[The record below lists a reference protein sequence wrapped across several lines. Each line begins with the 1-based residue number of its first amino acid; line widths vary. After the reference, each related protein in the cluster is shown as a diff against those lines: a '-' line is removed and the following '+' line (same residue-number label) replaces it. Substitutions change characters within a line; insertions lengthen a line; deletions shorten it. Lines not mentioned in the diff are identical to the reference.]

1 MWGSRSSAMSTTAAP
16 MTDHFGGT
24 LVGHPMTL
32 GRRPADSAQQTQ
44 APSTPEAEALVISL
58 LGGFQARVGA
68 SSIHLPTRKT
78 QALVAYLAL
87 HPGQPHDREKIQGLL
102 WPDAPPRQAQASLRQ
117 TLFTLRKTLPG
128 TSAAALLTTATTIAL
143 DASHLWVD
151 VAILERHVGGVTR
164 EALEEVASLYAGHL
178 LEAFVIDEAPFDQWI
193 ENERSRLREAA
204 LGTLDRLLDLQVAGG
219 EPEKAIQ
226 TALHSLRLDP
236 LRESTHRALM
246 HLYAASGR
254 RGAAVQQ
261 YRSLVST
268 LARELGVEPD
278 GQTKRVHSDIL
289 CLDSD
294 AVLPAPASSARLP
307 PSDPLPRSGPTLAS
321 TRLQPL
327 IGRDAEMTRVHRA
340 LDDAWAG
347 TGKLSLLS
355 GDAGVGK
362 TRILEDVAAHA
373 LGRGGRVLRGRCFE
387 SEEVL
392 PFAVWADLLRADG
405 FLATETFWSRL
416 PPTWSA
422 ELARLLPRAV
432 EEGEASSPPQPATQD
447 ARALFDAV
455 AGVLTLLAR
464 EAPLLVVIDDLQWS
478 DAMSLRLLSFLS
490 RRLDPSSSVCFMAAV
505 RAEELA
511 VAPFLRTVLQELER
525 EQRFLPIEIAPLT
538 RADSKAFVQ
547 AQAPS
552 SVAVDQAP
560 VFEQIWTISEG
571 NPLVIVETVRGL
583 EAGALPTG
591 AAQLPVPTRIRELI
605 DRQLAPLGA
614 LAREALA
621 TAAVIGREFDYALL
635 HAACACPPRELAT
648 ILEELVRMR
657 ILKGTD
663 DAFYFTH
670 DRVREVIY
678 QSLSPLRRKVLRDAV
693 AQARAYFLEE
703 FRLRGWHR

>member
-1 MWGSRSSAMSTTAAP
+1 MARR
-16 MTDHFGGT
+16 FGGT
-24 LVGHPMTL
+24 LVGNPMTL
-32 GRRPADSAQQTQ
+32 GRRPVDSAQQGQ
-44 APSTPEAEALVISL
+44 APSTPEVEALAISL

-68 SSIHLPTRKT
+68 STIHLPTRKT
-78 QALVAYLAL
+78 QALLAYLAL
-87 HPGQPHDREKIQGLL
+87 HPGQPHEREKIQGLL

-117 TLFTLRKTLPG
+117 TLFTLRKTLPR
-128 TSAAALLTTATTIAL
+128 TSAAALLTTTTTVAL

-164 EALEEVASLYAGHL
+164 EALEGVASLYAGHL

-193 ENERSRLREAA
+193 ENERSRLREVA
-204 LGTLDRLLDLQVAGG
+204 LGTLDRLRDLQATD

-246 HLYAASGR
+246 HLYVASGR

-268 LARELGVEPD
+268 LARDLGVEPD
-278 GQTKRVHSDIL
+278 SQTRRLHDDIL
-289 CLDSD
+289 CQDSD
-294 AVLPAPASSARLP
+294 GIASTPASSPRPP
-307 PSDPLPRSGPTLAS
+307 PSGALPRSRPAPTLLPA
-321 TRLQPL
+321 L
-327 IGRDAEMTRVHRA
+327 IGRDAEMTRIHRA
-340 LDDAWAG
+340 LDDAWGG

-355 GDAGVGK
+355 GDAGIGK
-362 TRILEDVAAHA
+362 TRILEDVATHA
-373 LGRGGRVLRGRCFE
+373 VRQGGRVLRGRCFE

-392 PFAVWADLLRADG
+392 PFAVWADLLRADPS
-405 FLATETFWSRL
+405 LAGVASEAFWSRL
-416 PPTWSA
+416 PPPWSA

-432 EEGEASSPPQPATQD
+432 EEGGASSPPQPAMHD

-464 EAPLLVVIDDLQWS
+464 EAPLLVVVDDLQWS
-478 DAMSLRLLSFLS
+478 DTMSLRLLSFLL
-490 RRLDPSSSVCFMAAV
+490 RRLAPSSSVCFMAAV
-505 RAEELA
+505 RAEALA

-525 EQRFLPIEIAPLT
+525 EQRYLPIEIAPLT

-547 AQAPS
+547 ALAPS
-552 SVAVDQAP
+552 SVAVDHAA
-560 VFEQIWTISEG
+560 VFEQIWAISEG
-571 NPLVIVETVRGL
+571 NPLVVVETVRGL
-583 EAGALPTG
+583 EAGALPAGVT
-591 AAQLPVPTRIRELI
+591 QLSVPPRIRELI
-605 DRQLAPLGA
+605 HRQLAPLGA
-614 LAREALA
+614 LAQEALA
-621 TAAVIGREFDYALL
+621 TAAVIGREFDFALL

-648 ILEELVRMR
+648 TLEELVHMR
-657 ILKGTD
+657 ILTGTD

-670 DRVREVIY
+670 DRVREVVY
-678 QSLSPLRRKVLRDAV
+678 RGLSALRRKVLRDAV